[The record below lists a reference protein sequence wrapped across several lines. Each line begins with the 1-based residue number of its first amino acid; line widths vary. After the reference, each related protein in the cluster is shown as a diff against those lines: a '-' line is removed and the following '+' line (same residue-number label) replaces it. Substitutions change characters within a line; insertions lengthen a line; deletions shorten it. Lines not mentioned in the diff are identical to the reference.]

1 MRNLRLFS
9 SLSLGVAM
17 WLAGALVAQA
27 QDYPTKAVRVLV
39 PYPAGGQSDIIM
51 RLIAESLR
59 EQFNTPFFVEN
70 RPGAATTL
78 AGETVA
84 RSAPDGYTLLLAAA
98 STTAIAPATI
108 KGLTFDPKKLTPI
121 TLIAKIPYVLVA
133 SKSFQPNTLAEL
145 IAHAKANPGK
155 INWATHGMGG
165 AQHLTGEMFNKTA
178 GLDVTAIH
186 YQGSAPG
193 TLDMLGGR
201 IDIMFDGAG
210 TGLANVRSG
219 QLKAIAMGSDARAA
233 GAPDLPTWKE
243 GGVNMSAYTW
253 YGIFAPV
260 GTPQPILEKLHKAIT
275 VAIESKPYKDRLAQA
290 EAEIPHTSIAETVKF
305 VEDDAAAWVAL
316 IKSLNLKLE

>member
-1 MRNLRLFS
+1 
-9 SLSLGVAM
+9 
-17 WLAGALVAQA
+17 
-27 QDYPTKAVRVLV
+27 
-39 PYPAGGQSDIIM
+39 
-51 RLIAESLR
+51 
-59 EQFNTPFFVEN
+59 
-70 RPGAATTL
+70 
-78 AGETVA
+78 
-84 RSAPDGYTLLLAAA
+84 
-98 STTAIAPATI
+98 
-108 KGLTFDPKKLTPI
+108 
-121 TLIAKIPYVLVA
+121 
-133 SKSFQPNTLAEL
+133 
-145 IAHAKANPGK
+145 
-155 INWATHGMGG
+155 MGG

-178 GLDVTAIH
+178 GIDMTAIH

-193 TLDMLGGR
+193 TLDMIGGR

-275 VAIESKPYKDRLAQA
+275 VAIDSKPYKDRLAQA

-305 VEDDAAAWVAL
+305 VEDDASGLGRPHQVAEPEARVRSPTSTTTAAAARRCKTAANAAGPG
-316 IKSLNLKLE
+316 KSWTKT